1 MRLPA
6 LLVISTLLALGSG
19 AGFADDK
26 QEHEQ
31 HDRGRHPHPRQ
42 NDEAARRAQ
51 QQNGG
56 GRILSVEPAE
66 GGHRVKVLK
75 NGEVRVLV
83 VPEEEKR

>member
-6 LLVISTLLALGSG
+6 LLISAVLALGSG

-26 QEHEQ
+26 QEHEK
-31 HDRGRHPHPRQ
+31 GRHPHPRQ